1 MQNQHLS
8 MRIAVRITKPNRD
21 TLQVQA
27 DEEGHNNIS
36 RVVRELI
43 AGYCCAVR
51 EGRHDKKGRRR

>member
-1 MQNQHLS
+1 MQDQHLS
-8 MRIAVRITKPNRD
+8 ERIGIRITKPNRD

-43 AGYCCAVR
+43 NGYCCAVR
-51 EGRHDKKGRRR
+51 EGRHGRKSGRR